1 MRALVLAAGRGERLW
16 PLTETIPKPLLP
28 IGGKSLLERILN
40 SLAQSGIR
48 DIVLLV
54 KFQAWKIRE
63 KIGNGSEFG
72 CRISYVKQKRLGGTA
87 DAVCACRHR
96 LQGESRFLVVYA
108 DNYYQDDAVRAFVT
122 RSSRKSG
129 MVLATAKA
137 EDPSP
142 FGRVTVKQGRVV
154 KIMEKTRSQRRGLV
168 NAGFYALDDS
178 IFEAIDRTPVSK
190 RGELELTDSLKII
203 IKQGVPVNAIPF
215 SRGKWLGV
223 SYPWD
228 LLDANEQVVKSQK
241 TLRKGRVEKNVHI
254 KNSASLGSGT
264 VVKSG
269 TYIEGPV
276 YVGENSVIGPNAYLR
291 AYTSIGNDVKVGAGC
306 EVKNSIVMDA
316 AKIPHLSYIGDSI
329 IGPGSTL
336 GARTITANLR
346 FDGKLVKSKVKN
358 QPVTTKRRK
367 LGAIIGENVR
377 TGINVSILPG
387 VKIGPRA
394 WIGPGVVVKNDI
406 PADSRLR
413 SSSQYRRC

>member
-1 MRALVLAAGRGERLW
+1 MRALVLAAGKGERLW

-40 SLAQSGIR
+40 SLVESGIG

-54 KFQAWKIRE
+54 RFQASKIRE

-72 CRISYVKQKRLGGTA
+72 CRISYVNQKRLGGTA
-87 DAVCACRHR
+87 DAVRACRDR
-96 LQGESRFLVVYA
+96 VRRESRFLVIYA
-108 DNYYQDDAVRAFVT
+108 DNYYEDDAVRTFVKK
-122 RSSRKSG
+122 SSRTTG
-129 MVLATAKA
+129 MALATAEA

-154 KIMEKTRSQRRGLV
+154 RIMEKTRDHRPGLV
-168 NAGFYALDDS
+168 NAGLYALDNS
-178 IFEAIDRTPVSK
+178 IFEAIDRTHLSK

-203 IKQGVPVNAIPF
+203 IEQGIRVSAIPF
-215 SRGKWLGV
+215 RRGKWFGI

-228 LLDANEQVVKSQK
+228 LLDVNEQVVKSQRA
-241 TLRKGRVEKNVHI
+241 LRRGHVEENVHI
-254 KNSASLGSGT
+254 KNKISLGSGSI
-264 VVKSG
+264 VKSG

-291 AYTSIGNDVKVGAGC
+291 AYTSLGDRVKVGARC

-316 AKIPHLSYIGDSI
+316 AKIPHLSYVGDSI
-329 IGPGSTL
+329 IGPRSTL

-346 FDGKLVKSKVKN
+346 FDGKPVKSKVRN
-358 QPVTTKRRK
+358 QAVTTKRRK
-367 LGAIIGENVR
+367 LGAIIGENVK
-377 TGINVSILPG
+377 TGINVSVLPG

-394 WIGPGVVVKNDI
+394 WIGPGVVVTRDV
-406 PADSRLR
+406 PAGSRIR
-413 SSSQYRRC
+413 SSGQHR